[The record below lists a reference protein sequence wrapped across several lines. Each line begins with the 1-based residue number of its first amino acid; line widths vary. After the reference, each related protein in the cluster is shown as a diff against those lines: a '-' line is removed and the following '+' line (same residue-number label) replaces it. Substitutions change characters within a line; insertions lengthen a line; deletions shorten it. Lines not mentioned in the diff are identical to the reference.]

1 MHILKLFFS
10 DKIYIFKET
19 TINNILMLIA
29 LIFLTLISSC
39 LSASEVE
46 ITKTLLIIGDF
57 LLLMGSMNFLPYFGG
72 LVFSSVIYTC
82 QYI

>member
-1 MHILKLFFS
+1 
-10 DKIYIFKET
+10 
-19 TINNILMLIA
+19 MLIA

-39 LSASEVE
+39 LSASEME
-46 ITKTLLIIGDF
+46 TTKTLLIIGDF

-82 QYI
+82 HYIWVLQTKRAKEDWYAIYKVK